1 MDGGE
6 AKTLLGWDGKE
17 TRPCI
22 SQVSTSFQTV
32 GSLLVCQVNAPQ
44 NAMLGR
50 ECRVFMTAPHDWVLP
65 GAEELLAQS
74 GVQKMLA

>member
-22 SQVSTSFQTV
+22 SQVSTSFQMV
-32 GSLLVCQVNAPQ
+32 GSLPVCQVSAPQ
-44 NAMLGR
+44 NTVLG
-50 ECRVFMTAPHDWVLP
+50 
-65 GAEELLAQS
+65 
-74 GVQKMLA
+74 